1 MRYPWKGVT
10 VQPPKEIKMFN
21 VLKGIA
27 SVAVKTVALPVTL
40 AADVVTL
47 GGSLNRHPS
56 EGTYT
61 GDLLGSM
68 GRDIEDM
75 SE

>member
-1 MRYPWKGVT
+1 
-10 VQPPKEIKMFN
+10 MFN

-27 SVAVKTVALPVTL
+27 NVAVKTVALPVTV

-61 GDLLGSM
+61 GDLLESM
-68 GRDIEDM
+68 GKDIEEM